1 MRDMKRRLFV
11 KKSAQALAAISAG
24 WLIPPNRKGLSPEAP
39 VSLSSSTETE
49 VIKVLELRGTP
60 RQRGQTH
67 GEALRD
73 KIAELMEI
81 WFDDLRSNRKMDP
94 ADCIDDFLENTR
106 FPQAIKK
113 WTPDLLEEV
122 RGLAEGS
129 GIDYKTIFAYQVGE
143 EEGWYAR
150 RKESGSSAYPF
161 FPASAKKCS
170 GLGAYDQEGLPS
182 LVAQNQDYTLK
193 DGNEVLLHIKHA
205 NSSQESYVFTL
216 AGLIAILPGMNNS
229 PLGICANALP
239 QLAPRPDGLPVAFI
253 ARGVLERSNFKDA
266 VKFIQEIKHATGQ
279 NYIIGGPE
287 EVGSYECSAHKV
299 VRFVPYQGATRVYH
313 ANHVLVNDD
322 LDSTLDANRVY
333 GGFLENTEARFNAL
347 ENRLK
352 DPKKKITVAT
362 AKDALSSHD
371 DPEFPVCR
379 HTPKPG
385 GVGFTAGCGIAEL
398 ADPPVFHFAP
408 GPPCST
414 KFKNYTFGL
423 R

>member
-1 MRDMKRRLFV
+1 MKRRIFF
-11 KKSAQALAAISAG
+11 KKSAQMLVGVSAG
-24 WLIPPNRKGLSPEAP
+24 CLIPGGGKGFFSSPHMHRSHFSDE
-39 VSLSSSTETE
+39 ET
-49 VIKVLELRGTP
+49 IKVLELRGTP
-60 RQRGQTH
+60 RQRGQIH

-73 KIAELMEI
+73 KISELIEI
-81 WFDDLRSNRKMDP
+81 WFDDLRSNRRMDP
-94 ADCIDDFLENTR
+94 EACIDDFLENTQ
-106 FPQAIKK
+106 FPLAIKK

-122 RGLAEGS
+122 KGIAEGS

-150 RKESGSSAYPF
+150 RKEPDSPVDPF
-161 FPASAKKCS
+161 SVSLMKRCS
-170 GLGAYDQEGLPS
+170 GLGVYDQEGLPS

-193 DGNEVLLHIKHA
+193 DGYEALLHIKHD
-205 NSSQESYVFTL
+205 NSSLESYVFTL

-253 ARGVLERSNFKDA
+253 ARGVLERRSYTDA
-266 VKFIQEIKHATGQ
+266 VKFIHDIKHATGQ
-279 NYIIGGPE
+279 NYIIGGPG
-287 EVGSYECSAHKV
+287 EVGSYECSANKV
-299 VRFVPYQGATRVYH
+299 SRYVPYPGANRVYH
-313 ANHVLVNDD
+313 TNHVLVNDD
-322 LDSTLDANRVY
+322 LDKTLDADSVY
-333 GGFLENTEARFNAL
+333 GGFLPNTQARFRAL
-347 ENRLK
+347 ERRLK
-352 DPKKKITVAT
+352 DPSKRITVGT
-362 AKDALSSHD
+362 AKAALSSHD

-398 ADPPVFHFAP
+398 SDPPVFHFAP

-414 KFKNYTFGL
+414 KFRTYAFAS